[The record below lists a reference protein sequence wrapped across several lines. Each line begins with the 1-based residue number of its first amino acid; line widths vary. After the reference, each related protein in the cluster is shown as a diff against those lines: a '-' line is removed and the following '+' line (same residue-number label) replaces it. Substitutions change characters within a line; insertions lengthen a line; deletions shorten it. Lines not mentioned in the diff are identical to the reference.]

1 MLTSNY
7 TRGVAERK
15 MLLLNP
21 IYGISG
27 LVAGMS
33 LTRSYRS
40 LFILII
46 LLLCLP
52 LVAGCASNG
61 VLTTAASAKT
71 VDKNDTDAEQIKER
85 TLSQN
90 EGDAD
95 ESGTDRQVSEAEI
108 DPLLPKLDLDA
119 ETLEQL
125 LVYNLASYQGDWAQA
140 TSNAIAAAVASEDYR
155 LARVATLLALRN
167 NDYNTAVRGAQL
179 WAALK
184 SDSLDATNMRLLSQI
199 GAGQFDAALVSLSE
213 HAQGKTLDSHVR
225 QVAGLITRQRNMETA
240 LQIAEHYVAQHPES
254 AQVMLSMSFV
264 AETFAKADTA
274 ELWLARALELR
285 PDWELAAQMKAN
297 MLGRLGQIEERAAF
311 IKEFIAANPTTV
323 TMRINHAVELARA
336 EQYQP
341 ALDVMQ
347 AVIADAPE
355 NIGAL
360 SYAAALAQQ
369 LEQSEL
375 AKDYYQ
381 SALEIEPTNDEVR
394 WSLGRLAAI
403 EKNYASAEKY
413 FGGIVDPQ
421 SYISAQLQVANM
433 RYHTGGIDK
442 AINTLR
448 ALEPDTEAQYIEV
461 ALTRHYLL
469 MQDHQYEEAF
479 GSMNE
484 TLVYLPDNTTLLYAR
499 ALVAAELKKIDIA
512 EADFKSVL
520 SSEPN
525 HANALNAYGYTLAD
539 QTERYDEALAL
550 ISRAIE
556 LRPEDA
562 HILDSMGWILY
573 RMDQKAEAIEFL
585 EKAFAASPEI
595 EIAAHLGEVFWES
608 GEPERARKVWQ
619 ESFDS
624 DKTNPVLNET
634 LERYGID
641 FTS

>member
-1 MLTSNY
+1 MLTMSNY
-7 TRGVAERK
+7 TRGDAERIIF
-15 MLLLNP
+15 LLKSVFGINVSQARALNSTFRSAFLL
-21 IYGISG
+21 IG
-27 LVAGMS
+27 LLS
-33 LTRSYRS
+33 LT
-40 LFILII
+40 
-46 LLLCLP
+46 
-52 LVAGCASNG
+52 GCASTG
-61 VLTTAASAKT
+61 ELDTKTAA
-71 VDKNDTDAEQIKER
+71 NDTALEQVQDSS
-85 TLSQN
+85 LSQN
-90 EGDAD
+90 DDGD
-95 ESGTDRQVSEAEI
+95 TDRSASDEQISEAEI

-119 ETLEQL
+119 LTLEQL
-125 LVYNLASYQGDWAQA
+125 LVYNLASYQGDWGRAS
-140 TSNAIAAAVASEDYR
+140 SNALAAAISSQDYR

-167 NDYNTAVRGAQL
+167 SDYNNAVKGAEL
-179 WAALK
+179 WADLK
-184 SDSLDATNMRLLSQI
+184 PDSLDATNMRLLSQI
-199 GAGQFDAALVSLSE
+199 GAGQFDASLVSLNE
-213 HAQGKTLDSHVR
+213 HAQEKTLDSHVR
-225 QVAGLITRQRNMETA
+225 QVAGLITRQRNSETA

-264 AETFAKADTA
+264 AESFAQADTA
-274 ELWLARALELR
+274 EMWLERALELR
-285 PDWELAAQMKAN
+285 PNWELAAQMKAN
-297 MLGRLGQIEERAAF
+297 MLGRMGKAEERSAF
-311 IKEFIAANPTTV
+311 IQEFIVANPSTV

-336 EQYQP
+336 EEYQP
-341 ALDVMQ
+341 ALEVMQ
-347 AVIADAPE
+347 AVIVDAPK
-355 NIGAL
+355 NVGAL
-360 SYAAALAQQ
+360 SYAAALAQE
-369 LEQSEL
+369 LEQPEL
-375 AKDYYQ
+375 AKEYYQ
-381 SALEIEPTNDEVR
+381 TALKAEPANDEVR

-403 EKNYASAEKY
+403 EENYASAEKY
-413 FGGIVDPQ
+413 FGEIADPQ
-421 SYISAQLQVANM
+421 SYIAAQIQVANM
-433 RYHTGGIDK
+433 RYHTKGIKK

-448 ALEPDTEAQYIEV
+448 ALEPETEAQYIEV

-608 GEPERARKVWQ
+608 GETERARQVWQ
-619 ESFDS
+619 ESFDTDQS
-624 DKTNPVLNET
+624 NPVLNET

>member
-1 MLTSNY
+1 MFGISTFKNRNY
-7 TRGVAERK
+7 TSILTLIG
-15 MLLLNP
+15 LLF
-21 IYGISG
+21 
-27 LVAGMS
+27 M
-33 LTRSYRS
+33 
-40 LFILII
+40 
-46 LLLCLP
+46 
-52 LVAGCASNG
+52 AGCVSTVAPLSNA
-61 VLTTAASAKT
+61 LESSSDSISDSISTNS
-71 VDKNDTDAEQIKER
+71 EQS
-85 TLSQN
+85 LSQN
-90 EGDAD
+90 GGDTD
-95 ESGTDRQVSEAEI
+95 QLESERLVSEAEF

-125 LVYNLASYQGDWAQA
+125 LIYNLASYQGDWRKA
-140 TSNAIAAAVASEDYR
+140 TSNALAAAVSSQDYR
-155 LARVATLLALRN
+155 LARVATLLALRDS
-167 NDYNTAVRGAQL
+167 DYATAVQGAEL
-179 WAALK
+179 WADLK
-184 SDSLDATNMRLLSQI
+184 PDSLDATNMQLLSQI
-199 GAGQFDAALVSLSE
+199 GAGQFDAALESLSL
-213 HAQGKTLDSHVR
+213 HAEDKTLDSHVR
-225 QVAGLITRQRNMETA
+225 QVAGLVTRQRNSEMA

-264 AETFAKADTA
+264 AETFAQADMA
-274 ELWLARALELR
+274 EQWLARALELR

-297 MLGRLGQIEERAAF
+297 MLGRMGKVEERSAF
-311 IKEFIAANPTTV
+311 VKEFIAANPTTV
-323 TMRINHAVELARA
+323 TMRINHAVDLARD

-341 ALDVMQ
+341 ALEVMQ
-347 AVIADAPE
+347 AVIVDAPE
-355 NIGAL
+355 NVGAL

-375 AKDYYQ
+375 AKDYYL
-381 SALEIEPTNDEVR
+381 SALKVEPDNDEVR

-403 EKNYASAEKY
+403 EEDYAAAEKH
-413 FGGIVDPQ
+413 FGDIVDPQ

-433 RYHTGGIDK
+433 RYHTGGIKK

-448 ALEPDTEAQYIEV
+448 ALEPDTEAEYIEV

-550 ISRAIE
+550 ITRAIE

-573 RMDQKAEAIEFL
+573 RMDQKAKAIEFL

-619 ESFDS
+619 ESYDT
-624 DKTNPVLNET
+624 DQTNPVLNET